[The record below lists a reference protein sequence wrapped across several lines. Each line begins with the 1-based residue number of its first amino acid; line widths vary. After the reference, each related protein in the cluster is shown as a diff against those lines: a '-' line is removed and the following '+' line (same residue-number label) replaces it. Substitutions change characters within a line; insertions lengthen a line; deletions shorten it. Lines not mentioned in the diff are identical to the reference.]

1 MATDV
6 RILFELAP
14 TTGPMTL
21 ADRLWSGEGVLTF
34 EGEQW
39 QGAGGIVEISAASAE
54 SGAPSSRFE
63 LSIGATDPS
72 VRATTRDPGPRG
84 CTIRWIVSDD
94 DGATWTAV
102 PRRVI
107 GRLSAPQ
114 LEADRIRV
122 TLELEN
128 GDRIPRAPV
137 LWSDQDFRSRDTES
151 VTFGGGVYL
160 AELEAGVQVEWP
172 NFGGA

>member
-1 MATDV
+1 MANDV

-14 TTGPMTL
+14 TTGAMTL

-39 QGAGGIVEISAASAE
+39 QGVGGVVEINAASAE
-54 SGAPSSRFE
+54 SGAPSSRLE
-63 LSIGATDPS
+63 ITLAATDPS
-72 VRATTRDPGPRG
+72 VRATVRDPGPRG

-94 DGATWTAV
+94 EGATWTAV
-102 PRRVI
+102 PRKVI
-107 GRLSAPQ
+107 GRLSAPL
-114 LEADRIRV
+114 LESDRIRL

-137 LWSDQDFRSRDTES
+137 LWSDQDFRSRDTEG

-172 NFGGA
+172 VFEGV